1 MPRSKNNK
9 PDTGKS
15 SRSKTSDQKT
25 KSDPSSRPAAKATNS
40 QSRSG
45 NTSTRSKRKSSTPV
59 TQSRGKKKT
68 TSQKDSTPAS
78 TNTQSQGKKATRQ
91 AALEQQV
98 MEVLNANLTK
108 AYSPNQLI
116 RQLNLTTKT
125 AKAAVSPLLERLE
138 QQGKV
143 RSLPRGKYQTTT
155 KPSFILGKVDFVN
168 PRFAFIVSDELEQD
182 MRVEAYELQNALD
195 GDTVKVVSYGAGTID
210 RRPEG
215 EVVEV
220 VERGRTQYVGR
231 LEMSARYAFV
241 IADYRKM
248 YDDIYVRL
256 EDLNGANHG
265 DKVIVDITQ
274 WPSGDRNPEG
284 KITRV
289 LGPAGENNAE
299 IHSIMAEFDL
309 PFEFPRAVLEETR
322 KMRAGITKKEVAKR
336 RDFRPVTTFTI
347 DPFDAKDFDDAL
359 SIQKLD
365 NGNWEVGIH
374 IADVTHYLQT
384 GTALDDEATN
394 RATSVYLVDRV
405 IPMLPEKLSN
415 ELCSLRPHEEKLTF
429 SAVFEL
435 NAQAHIQ
442 HEWFGRTVI
451 YSDRRFA
458 YEEAQEVMDTQQGDY
473 VEELMQLN
481 QLAKQLRE
489 QRFAQGAVNFETT
502 EVKFKLDEEG
512 NPLEVIPKV
521 RKDAHK
527 LIEEFMLLANRQ
539 VARFAFHYQ
548 KRGQKNTFVYRTH
561 DYPNL
566 EKITEFAEFA
576 QRFGYKL
583 QVTEEAVSRSLNKL
597 MTDVEGKPEQDILQ
611 SIAIRAMAKAK
622 YTTEANGHFGLAF
635 DHYSHFT
642 SPIRR
647 YPDVMTHRLLQ
658 HYLDGGKPPERQ
670 PYEQQCEHSSGQEK
684 RAADAERAS
693 VKYKQVQYMAQRED
707 EVFHGIVSGVTE
719 WGIYVELVESKCEG
733 MIRMNDLTDDYY
745 DYDAKSYRVIGRRRG
760 RIISLGDKVKVRV
773 LNTDIDRRTIDLGL
787 ER

>member
-1 MPRSKNNK
+1 
-9 PDTGKS
+9 
-15 SRSKTSDQKT
+15 
-25 KSDPSSRPAAKATNS
+25 
-40 QSRSG
+40 
-45 NTSTRSKRKSSTPV
+45 
-59 TQSRGKKKT
+59 
-68 TSQKDSTPAS
+68 
-78 TNTQSQGKKATRQ
+78 
-91 AALEQQV
+91 

-108 AYSPNQLI
+108 AYSSNQLV
-116 RQLNLTTKT
+116 RQLKLTTKSDKS
-125 AKAAVSPLLERLE
+125 AIAPLLSTLE
-138 QQGKV
+138 KKGKV
-143 RSLPRGKYQTTT
+143 KSLPRGKYQTTT
-155 KPSFILGKVDFVN
+155 EPSFILGKVDFVN

-195 GDTVKVVSYGAGTID
+195 GDTVKVISYGAGTAD

-256 EDLNGANHG
+256 EDLHGANNK
-265 DKVIVDITQ
+265 DKVIVDITE
-274 WPSGDRNPEG
+274 WPDGDRNPVG
-284 KITRV
+284 KISRV

-309 PFEFPRAVLEETR
+309 PFEFPPEVLKEAQ
-322 KMRAGITKKEVAKR
+322 KIRAGITKKEIAKR
-336 RDFRPVTTFTI
+336 RDFRKVTTFTI

-359 SIQKLD
+359 SIQQLD

-374 IADVTHYLQT
+374 IADVTHYLRT
-384 GTALDDEATN
+384 GTTLDDEATD

-415 ELCSLRPHEEKLTF
+415 ELCSLRPEEEKLTF

-435 NAQAHIQ
+435 NEQAHIQ
-442 HEWFGRTVI
+442 KEWFGRTVI

-473 VEELMQLN
+473 VKELTKLN
-481 QLAKQLRE
+481 QLAKQLRK

-502 EVKFKLDEEG
+502 EVKFRLDEEG

-527 LIEEFMLLANRQ
+527 LVEEFMLLANRQ
-539 VARFAFHYQ
+539 VARFAFSI
-548 KRGQKNTFVYRTH
+548 KGRGEKNTFVYRTH

-583 QVTEEAVSRSLNKL
+583 QISEDAVSHSLNKL
-597 MTDVEGKPEQDILQ
+597 MTAVEGKPEQDILQ
-611 SIAIRAMAKAK
+611 SIAIRSMAKAK

-658 HYLDGGKPPERQ
+658 HYLDGGKPPERE

-693 VKYKQVQYMAQRED
+693 IKYKQVQYIEQHEQK
-707 EVFHGIVSGVTE
+707 VFDGIVSGVTE
-719 WGIYVELVESKCEG
+719 WGVYVEMVDNKCEG
-733 MIRMNDLTDDYY
+733 MIRMNDLNDDYY
-745 DYDAKSYRVIGRRRG
+745 EYDAKGYRVIGRRRG
-760 RIISLGDKVKVRV
+760 RIIALGDKLKVRV
-773 LNTDIDRRTIDLGL
+773 LSTDMDRRTIDLAL

>member
-1 MPRSKNNK
+1 MPRSKKSKPSADRARPERQSAGRQSAKKDRPSSDNK
-9 PDTGKS
+9 PKNTTKKKSSKSSSPS
-15 SRSKTSDQKT
+15 SRSK
-25 KSDPSSRPAAKATNS
+25 
-40 QSRSG
+40 
-45 NTSTRSKRKSSTPV
+45 SKGASANNRKPSTPRAK
-59 TQSRGKKKT
+59 QSDKSKKT
-68 TSQKDSTPAS
+68 AD
-78 TNTQSQGKKATRQ
+78 QGS
-91 AALEQQV
+91 LEQRV
-98 MEVLNANLTK
+98 LETLNANLSK
-108 AYSPNQLI
+108 AYTSKQLI
-116 RQLNLTTKT
+116 TQLNLSTK
-125 AKAAVSPLLERLE
+125 ADKSAVIPLLEQLE

-143 RSLPRGKYQTTT
+143 RALPRGKYQTTAE
-155 KPSFILGKVDFVN
+155 PSFILGKVDFVN
-168 PRFAFIVSDELEQD
+168 PRFAFIVSDDLEQD
-182 MRVEAYELQNALD
+182 MRVEAYELQGAVD
-195 GDTVKVVSYGAGTID
+195 GDTVKVISYGSGTAD

-256 EDLNGANHG
+256 DQLNGATNG
-265 DKVIVDITQ
+265 DKVIVNITE
-274 WPSGDRNPEG
+274 WPAGDRNPVG
-284 KITRV
+284 TVTRV

-309 PFEFPRAVLEETR
+309 PFEFPSAVLEETR
-322 KMRAGITKKEVAKR
+322 KMRAGITKKEAARR
-336 RDFRPVTTFTI
+336 RDFRSITTFTI

-359 SIQKLD
+359 SIRKLD
-365 NGNWEVGIH
+365 NGNWEVGVH

-384 GTALDDEATN
+384 GTALDDEATD

-415 ELCSLRPHEEKLTF
+415 ELCSLRPKEEKLTF

-435 NAQAHIQ
+435 NEQAHIQ
-442 HEWFGRTVI
+442 SEWFGRTVI

-473 VEELMQLN
+473 VEELTKLN
-481 QLAKQLRE
+481 QLAKQLRK
-489 QRFAQGAVNFETT
+489 QRFAEGAVNFETT
-502 EVKFKLDEEG
+502 EVKFRLDEEG

-527 LIEEFMLLANRQ
+527 LVEEFMLLANRQ
-539 VARFAFHYQ
+539 VARFAFGI
-548 KRGQKNTFVYRTH
+548 KNRGEKNTFVYRTH

-566 EKITEFAEFA
+566 EKISEFAEFA

-583 QVTEEAVSRSLNKL
+583 QTSEDAVSRSLNKL
-597 MTDVEGKPEQDILQ
+597 MTAVEGKPEQDILQ
-611 SIAIRAMAKAK
+611 SIAIRSMAKAK

-658 HYLDGGKPPERQ
+658 HYLDGGKPPERES
-670 PYEQQCEHSSGQEK
+670 YEQQCEHSSNARK
-684 RAADAERAS
+684 TRRRCRARLH
-693 VKYKQVQYMAQRED
+693 QVQAGAVHRRAPGRC
-707 EVFHGIVSGVTE
+707 VRRHCVGS
-719 WGIYVELVESKCEG
+719 
-733 MIRMNDLTDDYY
+733 N
-745 DYDAKSYRVIGRRRG
+745 RVGYLRG
-760 RIISLGDKVKVRV
+760 DG
-773 LNTDIDRRTIDLGL
+773 GQ
-787 ER
+787 